1 MQLYET
7 TTKNITFK
15 SPTMSKVDII
25 NEIQLREDKIIMK
38 RKGNK
43 MQRKNVNNNS
53 DTTSETKF
61 DNNMTFGNDLQKK
74 RKT

>member
-1 MQLYET
+1 
-7 TTKNITFK
+7 
-15 SPTMSKVDII
+15 MSKVDII

-38 RKGNK
+38 RKGNE
-43 MQRKNVNNNS
+43 MQRVNNNS

-74 RKT
+74 GRHNSYPVY